1 MLNLNKVLKKMA
13 FLFMYNVYTVFRAK
27 SLLKLA
33 CKNLENIFNFVTS
46 GGDSVIPYSF
56 VSFLVF
62 YLYLCFL
69 GV

>member
-1 MLNLNKVLKKMA
+1 MSVKFKQSIEGYVICI
-13 FLFMYNVYTVFRAK
+13 YVYTVFRAK

-56 VSFLVF
+56 VSFLVS